1 VQNLE
6 SFTFASAY
14 LYFYKEFN
22 MMTRLFCILILAAM
36 LPACVV
42 SKKKYEQTE
51 AQRLHTANLLKESQQ
66 ENQQLKSDLAAKTTA
81 FDSLMD
87 VAQALKTENA
97 TQNEEIRRL
106 KNQIS
111 TLREQNSTLS
121 DEHARMVQNFQQ
133 LKNQSSREVRELIN
147 KLELLETDLA
157 ARERRL
163 NEIESELAKQDSI
176 MQAIRKT
183 IEDALFGFKDAGLSV
198 ELRNGKVYVSLS
210 NKLMFSSGSTQID
223 NRGKGALKEL
233 AKVLNDQTDLS
244 ILVEGHTDNVPVTNL
259 GQIKD
264 NWDLSVLRSTEVV
277 RYLTE
282 KEKVDPSR
290 IMASGKG
297 QHHPIADNT
306 SVEDR
311 AKNRRT
317 EIILTP
323 KLGEVYQM
331 LQNKAE

>member
-1 VQNLE
+1 MSRIL
-6 SFTFASAY
+6 
-14 LYFYKEFN
+14 
-22 MMTRLFCILILAAM
+22 CILIMAAI
-36 LPACVV
+36 LPSCIV
-42 SKKKYEQTE
+42 SKKKYEQAE
-51 AQRLHTANLLKESQQ
+51 AQRLHTANLLNESQQ
-66 ENQQLKSDLAAKTTA
+66 ENQQLKSDLAAKISA
-81 FDSLMD
+81 YDSLQD
-87 VAQALKTENA
+87 VALSLQSENS
-97 TQNEEIRRL
+97 TQQEEIRRL

-111 TLREQNSTLS
+111 TLREQNNKLS
-121 DEHARMVQNFQQ
+121 EDHARMEQNYQQ
-133 LKNQSSREVRELIN
+133 LKNQSTREVRELIN

-183 IEDALFGFKDAGLSV
+183 IEDALFGFKDAGLTV

-233 AKVLNDQTDLS
+233 AKVLNDQVDLS

-290 IMASGKG
+290 IVASGKG
-297 QHHPIADNT
+297 QHQPVADNT
-306 SVEDR
+306 QVEER

-331 LQNKAE
+331 LQNKAK